1 MQVRVTQV
9 NYVGPT
15 GGLLIAGEQC
25 AFTIAKRMLRLF
37 IAITAAAWL
46 AGISGAVAA
55 NITSVDSKDGKTRL
69 NLVGEIQPGDLE
81 AVQTAIKTAND
92 KNRLVVTLRL
102 ASIGGNVLEAVKIA
116 DVVRHGKI
124 ATAVLSGATCASA
137 CFIIFAAGNEKYAHY
152 TATIGVHGASDS
164 SGKETVES
172 GAATISMARIVR
184 ELGVPASIIGK
195 MVVTPPDQMVWLG
208 PDDLRSMGAAMLGK
222 PEQLATEQSQQQHP
236 AQLPTPILP
245 DAQASTGPTWG
256 DLVKR
261 AIDASTAQ
269 NGKPNVSR
277 ICQPELKA
285 CSIAVFYKTKNG
297 VNGMVRTAEDL
308 NGKVFKRD
316 ICTFN
321 NFDDIRTCLDFD
333 SGKKTREMR
342 ASNGIWTEVEAE

>member
-1 MQVRVTQV
+1 MW
-9 NYVGPT
+9 
-15 GGLLIAGEQC
+15 ADC
-25 AFTIAKRMLRLF
+25 MLRLF
-37 IAITAAAWL
+37 VSITAAAWL

-92 KNRLVVTLRL
+92 KNRLVVTIRL
-102 ASIGGNVLEAVKIA
+102 ASTGGNILEAVKIA

-222 PEQLATEQSQQQHP
+222 PDQLAAEQSQQQHP
-236 AQLPTPILP
+236 AQLPTPIHP
-245 DAQASTGPTWG
+245 DTQASIIPTWDEVVQG
-256 DLVKR
+256 
-261 AIDASTAQ
+261 AIETSKVQ
-269 NGKPNVSR
+269 YGKLNINRS
-277 ICQPELKA
+277 CQPELKV
-285 CSIAVFYKTKNG
+285 CSIAIFYNTKDG
-297 VNGMVRTAEDL
+297 VSAMIRSAEDL
-308 NGKVFKRD
+308 DGKVYKRD
-316 ICTFN
+316 LCTFN
-321 NFDDIRTCLDFD
+321 KFGDIRTCADWD
-333 SGKKTREMR
+333 THKMTREMKNN
-342 ASNGIWTEVEAE
+342 NGTWIEVEVK